1 MKYVALLR
9 GINVG
14 TTNRIDMKQ
23 LKALFEGL
31 GYSNVSTY
39 INSGNIRFES
49 EQTAPEIRSTLE
61 TSFREQLRYEI
72 PTLVKSLDEMQRI
85 AAEIPAHWQ
94 NDDEQ
99 RTDVAYLFDE
109 IDSIDIID
117 ALPFNIN
124 VVNVRYTPGA
134 VVWNLSREHYT
145 KSRLNK
151 LIGHRL
157 YQSMTLRNVNT
168 ARRMA
173 EE

>member
-14 TTNRIDMKQ
+14 TTKRIDMKH

-31 GYSNVSTY
+31 GYTHVSTY
-39 INSGNIRFES
+39 INSGNVRFES
-49 EQTAPEIRSTLE
+49 DESAAEILAALDA
-61 TSFREQLRYEI
+61 SFRSKLGFDI
-72 PTLVKSLDEMQRI
+72 PTLVKTLDDLKRI
-85 AAEIPAHWQ
+85 EAEIPAEWQ
-94 NDDEQ
+94 NDTEQ

-109 IDSIDIID
+109 IDSPEIID
-117 ALPFNIN
+117 RMPFNKN
-124 VVNVRYTPGA
+124 LVHLLYVPGA

-151 LIGHRL
+151 LIGHPL
-157 YQSMTLRNVNT
+157 YALMTLRNVNT
-168 ARRMA
+168 ARRLT